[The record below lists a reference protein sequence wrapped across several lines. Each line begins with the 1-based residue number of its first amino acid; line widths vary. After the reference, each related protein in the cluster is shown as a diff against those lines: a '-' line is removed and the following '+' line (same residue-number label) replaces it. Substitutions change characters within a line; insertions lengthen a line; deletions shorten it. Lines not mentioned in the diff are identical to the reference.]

1 MIFLD
6 GFESVNVAGR
16 KCDDQGCQGTCHTC
30 DDLRQCRN
38 AIHIKK
44 SFRR

>member
-6 GFESVNVAGR
+6 GFESVNVAGC

-30 DDLRQCRN
+30 DDN
-38 AIHIKK
+38 N
-44 SFRR
+44 